1 MKENWEGIED
11 RARKSKIRL
20 LRVSEGCKREEEAD
34 TIIEEIMT
42 ENFPKLM
49 RDNNPQIQESQQTP
63 S

>member
-11 RARKSKIRL
+11 RARKSKICL
-20 LRVSEGCKREEEAD
+20 LRVSEGCKREEAD

-49 RDNNPQIQESQQTP
+49 RANNPQIQESQQTP